1 MKDRESRSIP
11 NTKNYQVISKTEMSK
26 PNLIKIVMKL
36 KERRMEIQQ
45 SKKNFHDNHKE
56 VR

>member
-11 NTKNYQVISKTEMSK
+11 NTKNYQVISKTTMSK